1 MTTQAVERAG
11 PIGGRT
17 YSSSRNRLP
26 TGWRAATGTKE
37 APMKLKNFDP
47 GQWVSI
53 STAASLADVHREWM
67 RRLAKA
73 GKVRAFEMD
82 NQWFVFRRDAETFE
96 RGKRGRPRAGE
107 TR

>member
-1 MTTQAVERAG
+1 MTPQVVEPAG
-11 PIGGRT
+11 PAGGCL

-26 TGWRAATGTKE
+26 AGWRASATAKE
-37 APMKLKNFDP
+37 VPMRIKNFDP
-47 GQWVSI
+47 GHWVSI

-82 NQWFVFRRDAETFE
+82 GQWFVFRQDAESFV